1 MSLTSQQYAAL
12 SDDAYKEPRETGLD
26 SRPAD
31 IGGITYKRLEY
42 VDSPSGYQGII
53 YQRIDTNE
61 IIVAHRGTETERE
74 LKQDGVY
81 TDGGMV
87 AARHNRQAAEAIE
100 LTKHALVYAQKL
112 GKDGEALDVTV
123 TGHSL
128 GGNLAQVTAHHY
140 GLKGETFNAYGAVS
154 LDRRIPEGGVDVIN
168 HVMAGD
174 AVSAASKHY
183 GQVKLY
189 AAPQEIATLEK
200 AGYDNTRGVLDVR
213 NPIVAKELGDSHRM
227 HNFLPVDANGAPDRS
242 VLENP
247 KAQQLAHKFAPMIDK
262 YRDDVEVL
270 RGSVAL
276 GVRGNYGLADD
287 GIDALRGTLAPGA
300 GTKEMAAARWQ
311 EVRQRMEAEH
321 QQQYVPPGW
330 KIPLG
335 ASGSEVDA
343 PATPRGRFGE
353 PASASVPSDP
363 LYQAIHSKLPAGT
376 SPAEAMHATVEA
388 KRAGIVRPDQLQS
401 VTSHQDS
408 VWIVGQTPGFRVK
421 VDLSETV
428 PPLQESIRQ
437 SQALDTQRSQ
447 PDMTQQPP
455 ARVM

>member
-12 SDDAYKEPRETGLD
+12 AKDSYDKPPETGEN
-26 SRPAD
+26 SRTVV
-31 IGGITYKRLEY
+31 IGDVSYKRLEY
-42 VDSPSGYQGII
+42 IDNPSGYQGTI
-53 YQRIDTNE
+53 YRRIDTNE
-61 IIVAHRGTETERE
+61 IVVAHRGTETERE

-100 LTKHALVYAQKL
+100 LTKHALVHAQKL

-128 GGNLAQVTAHHY
+128 GGNLAQVTAHHF

-154 LDRRIPEGGVDVIN
+154 LDRCIPEGGTDVIN

-174 AVSAASKHY
+174 AVSAGSKHY

-189 AAPQEIATLEK
+189 ATQQEITMLEK
-200 AGYDNTRGVLDVR
+200 AGYANDRSLLDVR
-213 NPIVAKELGDSHRM
+213 NPAVVKPLADSHRM
-227 HNFLPVDANGAPDRS
+227 HNFLPVDANDAPDRS
-242 VLENP
+242 VLEDP
-247 KAQQLAHKFAPMIDK
+247 KAQQLARQYAPMIDK
-262 YRDDVEVL
+262 YRDDVAVL
-270 RGSVAL
+270 RGGLTL
-276 GVRGNYGLADD
+276 GARGGYGIAVDA
-287 GIDALRGTLAPGA
+287 IDRLRGPLETGA
-300 GTKEMAAARWQ
+300 GTAEMAAARWQ
-311 EVRQRMEAEH
+311 EVQQRMEAEH

-330 KIPLG
+330 KMPLG
-335 ASGSEVDA
+335 GA
-343 PATPRGRFGE
+343 PERCVEPTPT
-353 PASASVPSDP
+353 SVPNDP
-363 LYQAIHSKLPAGT
+363 LYQAIHSKLPAGN

-388 KRAGIVRPDQLQS
+388 KRVGILSIDQLKS
-401 VTSHQDS
+401 VTAQQDT

-421 VDLSETV
+421 VDLSEGV

-447 PDMTQQPP
+447 PDMTPQPP
-455 ARVM
+455 TRVM

>member
-12 SDDAYKEPRETGLD
+12 SRD
-26 SRPAD
+26 SYDKPNEVGVDSDPVD
-31 IGGITYKRLEY
+31 IGGVFYKRLEY
-42 VDSPSGYQGII
+42 RDSPSGYQGVI
-53 YQRIDTNE
+53 YQRVDTNE
-61 IIVAHRGTETERE
+61 LIVAHRGTETERE

-100 LTKHALVYAQKL
+100 LTRHALVYAQKI
-112 GKDGEALDVTV
+112 GKDGEAPDVTV

-128 GGNLAQVTAHHY
+128 GGNLAQVTAHHF

-154 LDRRIPEGGVDVIN
+154 LDRRVPEGGTDVMN

-189 AAPQEIATLEK
+189 AIQQEIATLEK
-200 AGYDNTRGVLDVR
+200 AGYANDRTVLDAR
-213 NPIVAKELGDSHRM
+213 NPAVVKPLADSHRM
-227 HNFLPVDANGAPDRS
+227 HNFLSVDANDAPDRS
-242 VLENP
+242 VLEDP
-247 KAQQLAHKFAPMIDK
+247 KAQQLARQYAPMIDK

-270 RGSVAL
+270 RGGVTL
-276 GVRGNYGLADD
+276 GARGGYGMAVDA
-287 GIDALRGTLAPGA
+287 IDRLRGPLETGA
-300 GTKEMAAARWQ
+300 GTTEMAAARWQ
-311 EVRQRMEAEH
+311 EVQQRMEAEH

-330 KIPLG
+330 KMPLG
-335 ASGSEVDA
+335 GVPERCVE
-343 PATPRGRFGE
+343 PTPT
-353 PASASVPSDP
+353 SVPNDP

-388 KRAGIVRPDQLQS
+388 KRVGILSVDQLQS
-401 VTSHQDS
+401 VTAHQDA

-421 VDLSETV
+421 VDLSESV

-447 PDMTQQPP
+447 PDMTPP
-455 ARVM
+455 TPTRAM

>member
-12 SDDAYKEPRETGLD
+12 SDDVYKEPRETGLD
-26 SRPAD
+26 SRPAN

-42 VDSPSGYQGII
+42 VDSPSGYQGTI
-53 YQRIDTNE
+53 YQRIDNDE

-112 GKDGEALDVTV
+112 GKDGETLDVTV

-128 GGNLAQVTAHHY
+128 GGNLAQVTAHHF

-154 LDRRIPEGGVDVIN
+154 LDRRIPEGGTDVIN

-189 AAPQEIATLEK
+189 ATQQEIATLEK
-200 AGYDNTRGVLDVR
+200 AGYDNTRSVLDVR
-213 NPIVAKELGDSHRM
+213 NPIVAKKLGDSHRM
-227 HNFLPVDANGAPDRS
+227 HNFLPVDANDVPDRS
-242 VLENP
+242 VLEDP
-247 KAQQLAHKFAPMIDK
+247 KALQLAQQYAPMIDK
-262 YRDDVEVL
+262 YRDDV
-270 RGSVAL
+270 GSMRL
-276 GVRGNYGLADD
+276 GATLGARSMQAMTLAD
-287 GIDALRGTLAPGA
+287 GIDYMRGTLAPGA
-300 GTKEMAAARWQ
+300 GHAEMAAARWQ
-311 EVRQRMEAEH
+311 EVQERMQTGHEPT
-321 QQQYVPPGW
+321 YVPPGW
-330 KIPLG
+330 KMPLG
-335 ASGSEVDA
+335 GSPERCVE
-343 PATPRGRFGE
+343 PTP
-353 PASASVPSDP
+353 ASVPSDP

-376 SPAEAMHATVEA
+376 SPAEAMYATVEA
-388 KRAGIVRPDQLQS
+388 KRAGILRVDQLQS
-401 VTSHQDS
+401 VTSHQDN

-421 VDLSETV
+421 VDLSESV

-447 PDMTQQPP
+447 ADMTQQSP

>member
-12 SDDAYKEPRETGLD
+12 SRD
-26 SRPAD
+26 SYDKPNEVGVDSDPVD
-31 IGGITYKRLEY
+31 IGGVFYKRLEY
-42 VDSPSGYQGII
+42 RESPSGYQGVI
-53 YQRIDTNE
+53 YQRVDTNE
-61 IIVAHRGTETERE
+61 LIVAHRGTETERE

-100 LTKHALVYAQKL
+100 LTRHALVYAQKI
-112 GKDGEALDVTV
+112 GKDGEAPDVTV

-128 GGNLAQVTAHHY
+128 GGNLAQVTAHHF
-140 GLKGETFNAYGAVS
+140 GLKGETFNAFGAVS
-154 LDRRIPEGGVDVIN
+154 LDRRVPEGGTDVIN

-189 AAPQEIATLEK
+189 ATRQEIATLEK
-200 AGYDNTRGVLDVR
+200 AGYANDRSLLDAR
-213 NPIVAKELGDSHRM
+213 NPAVVKPLADSHRM
-227 HNFLPVDANGAPDRS
+227 HNFLPVDANDAPDRS
-242 VLENP
+242 VLEDP

-270 RGSVAL
+270 RGGLTL
-276 GVRGNYGLADD
+276 GARGGYGLAVDA
-287 GIDALRGTLAPGA
+287 IDRLRGPLETGA
-300 GTKEMAAARWQ
+300 GTTEMAAARWQ
-311 EVRQRMEAEH
+311 EMQLRMEAEH

-330 KIPLG
+330 KMPLG
-335 ASGSEVDA
+335 GA
-343 PATPRGRFGE
+343 PERCVEPTPT
-353 PASASVPSDP
+353 SVHNDP
-363 LYQAIHSKLPAGT
+363 LYQAIHSKLPTGT

-388 KRAGIVRPDQLQS
+388 KRVGILSVDQLQS
-401 VTSHQDS
+401 VTAHQDA

-421 VDLSETV
+421 VDLSEGV

-437 SQALDTQRSQ
+437 SQALDAQRTQ
-447 PDMTQQPP
+447 PDMTLQPP
-455 ARVM
+455 TRVM

>member
-12 SDDAYKEPRETGLD
+12 ADDVYKEPRETGLD
-26 SRPAD
+26 SRPAN

-100 LTKHALVYAQKL
+100 LTKHALVHAQKL

-128 GGNLAQVTAHHY
+128 GGNLAQVTAHHF

-154 LDRRIPEGGVDVIN
+154 LDRRIPEGGTDVIN

-174 AVSAASKHY
+174 AVSAGSKHY

-189 AAPQEIATLEK
+189 ATQQEITMVEK
-200 AGYDNTRGVLDVR
+200 AGYANDRSLLDVR
-213 NPIVAKELGDSHRM
+213 NPAVVKPLADSHRM
-227 HNFLPVDANGAPDRS
+227 HNFLPVDANDAPDRS
-242 VLENP
+242 VLEDP
-247 KAQQLAHKFAPMIDK
+247 KAQQLARQYAPMIDK

-270 RGSVAL
+270 RGGLTL
-276 GVRGNYGLADD
+276 GARGGYGMAVDA
-287 GIDALRGTLAPGA
+287 IDRLRGPLEAGA
-300 GTKEMAAARWQ
+300 GTTEMAAERWQ
-311 EVRQRMEAEH
+311 EVQQRMEAEH

-330 KIPLG
+330 KMPLG
-335 ASGSEVDA
+335 GA
-343 PATPRGRFGE
+343 PERCVEPTPT
-353 PASASVPSDP
+353 SVPNDS

-388 KRAGIVRPDQLQS
+388 KRVGILSVDQLKS
-401 VTSHQDS
+401 VTAQQDT

-421 VDLSETV
+421 VDLSEGV

-447 PDMTQQPP
+447 PDMTPQPP
-455 ARVM
+455 TRVM